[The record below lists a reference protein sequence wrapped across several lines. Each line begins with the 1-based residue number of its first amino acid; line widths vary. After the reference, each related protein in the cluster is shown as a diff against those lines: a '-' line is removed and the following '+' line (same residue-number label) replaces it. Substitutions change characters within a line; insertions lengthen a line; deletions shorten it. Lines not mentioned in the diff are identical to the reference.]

1 MSSRR
6 CTVVLELFVWRRASG
21 KRGFPGSFAARG
33 KSVTK
38 QKHLKQLIRARMA
51 KTQESYSRA
60 RRHIVDDSPPENYVL
75 RGGVHPE
82 TATIANV
89 LANRAVVSPHSDEPL
104 TEAMV
109 LGIGGGLGAGYI
121 LWEFKE
127 HNLTT
132 LVFGFRN
139 QWQYLARWMDKTCTR
154 LGISASIHE
163 TGGPAKAASQ
173 LTDALARGLPAIA
186 WIDQQTIGYRHLPDY
201 LSGWGGHPVVVYA
214 LQNDA
219 SLIDDRNLE
228 HLTVPTDVLS
238 AARGRITSYKNRL
251 VVIDESSGELDE
263 AVLRKAVVDGIE
275 ECIAHLN
282 QPSDSF
288 SLPAWRKW
296 ARLVADTRNKKA
308 WPKVFEK
315 ATGLFGALVSVYES
329 VAGGTLRNL
338 YASFLDEAAEIVEAS
353 ELQAVATSWRD
364 ARPAVACSR
373 TTSAAGRRAIHVG
386 APGARRLRHGAKRGR
401 RWVRAS
407 RTSVRDDL
415 AAARGARR
423 KPPVGRR
430 RNGRSPRRTESC
442 RPSRLR
448 GRSRRARTHG
458 GSSSRSAQVVMPGSP
473 TGPERLS
480 FWRRAGHPRAAGDLG
495 ETTS

>member
-51 KTQESYSRA
+51 KTQESYSTA

-139 QWQYLARWMDKTCTR
+139 QWQYPARWMDKTCTR

-228 HLTVPTDVLS
+228 HLTVPTDVVS

-364 ARPAVACSR
+364 ADRLWHAVAQ
-373 TTSAAGRRAIHVG
+373 RAL
-386 APGARRLRHGAKRGR
+386 PDEEPF
-401 RWVRAS
+401 
-407 RTSVRDDL
+407 TSVRRALDDYGTALNEGDAGSARAAQASETIWQLREELDANPPWGDGATDDL
-415 AAARGARR
+415 LAELSRAVQAVYAAEVDALARMEEAVAGVR
-423 KPPVGRR
+423 K
-430 RNGRSPRRTESC
+430 
-442 RPSRLR
+442 
-448 GRSRRARTHG
+448 
-458 GSSSRSAQVVMPGSP
+458 
-473 TGPERLS
+473 
-480 FWRRAGHPRAAGDLG
+480 
-495 ETTS
+495 